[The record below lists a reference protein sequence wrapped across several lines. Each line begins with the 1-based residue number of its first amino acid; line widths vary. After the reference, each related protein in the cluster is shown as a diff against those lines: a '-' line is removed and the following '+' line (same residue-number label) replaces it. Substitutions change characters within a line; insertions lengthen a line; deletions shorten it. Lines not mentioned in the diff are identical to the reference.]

1 MGPGKSPCGRI
12 HDNPRGV
19 RSRGRNGHGII
30 PWLLRRG
37 FEIRVGTL
45 NFSCGGWVRPWDRPD
60 SPTTDVQ
67 PSGADSK
74 SSSQVPWDDPMALP
88 TLRPPPPWIYVFRPR
103 VRLHMLCFVVPCI
116 SLIFVFPLSMC
127 LYFFC
132 VFTVYCL
139 SMFYLSFLICL
150 VACLYIPFCLCVV
163 VLLLFSLCAYCSLT
177 KRSLKG
183 PKPIRSMVA
192 SPFGGPCEVLWGSL
206 GRPCGPQ
213 GGPLMGPCGSLC
225 CMHSSTAL
233 LAPAGTGCTEVLRGQ
248 DREQKHRVTSTPRQT
263 KTRVRD

>member
-1 MGPGKSPCGRI
+1 MGPTRLPHNR
-12 HDNPRGV
+12 
-19 RSRGRNGHGII
+19 RSAF
-30 PWLLRRG
+30 RRG
-37 FEIRVGTL
+37 FQILVASAMGRSHGSSDAATAPPLDLCVSAPCATSHALFCGPVYITDIRL
-45 NFSCGGWVRPWDRPD
+45 S
-60 SPTTDVQ
+60 
-67 PSGADSK
+67 
-74 SSSQVPWDDPMALP
+74 L
-88 TLRPPPPWIYVFRPR
+88 IYV
-103 VRLHMLCFVVPCI
+103 
-116 SLIFVFPLSMC
+116 SL
-127 LYFFC
+127 FFC